1 MRTVAL
7 GVGGLFMHNLLAS
20 TVEPRSIPPK
30 GFGSFALDWIPKGSH
45 IATFGGPILVAE
57 QFSLQTA
64 DVRSR
69 SIQIERG
76 SFVNGP
82 PHREPGDSINHSCEP
97 NCGMRNAT
105 QIVTMRD
112 VLKGEELTYDYAM
125 SDTSDYDEFRCGCG
139 TQSCRDTVTGA
150 DWKLPDIQARYK
162 GYFSPYIAR
171 KIVAEKQKRILTK
184 SDVEKLVL
192 QYDSNPR
199 YALQSALRKATGY
212 TWESFDDLVFRVEH
226 VTAMRLGQLQRGD
239 TDAFD
244 WLLTLLNEQRTVE
257 S

>member
-7 GVGGLFMHNLLAS
+7 GVGWLFMHNLLAS

-45 IATFGGPILVAE
+45 IATFGGPILTAE

-69 SIQIERG
+69 SIQIERD
-76 SFVNGP
+76 SFITGP
-82 PHREPGDSINHSCEP
+82 PHREPGDTINHSCEP

-112 VLKGEELTYDYAM
+112 VLEGEELTYDYAM
-125 SDTSDYDEFRCGCG
+125 SDISDYDEFRCGCG
-139 TQSCRDTVTGA
+139 AQFCRGTVTGN
-150 DWKLPDIQARYK
+150 DWKLPDIQTRYQ

-171 KIVAEKQKRILTK
+171 EIVAENLKRILTK
-184 SDVEKLVL
+184 SDVEKLVS

-212 TWESFDDLVFRVEH
+212 TLESFDDLIYRIEPA
-226 VTAMRLGQLQRGD
+226 TELRLVQLQRGD
-239 TDAFD
+239 TEALD
-244 WLLTLLNEQRTVE
+244 WLLTLLNEQRNVE

>member
-1 MRTVAL
+1 VRTVAL

-20 TVEPRSIPPK
+20 TVESRSIPPK
-30 GFGSFALDWIPKGSH
+30 GFGSFALELIPKGSH
-45 IATFGGPILVAE
+45 IATFGGPILTTAA
-57 QFSLQTA
+57 FSLEPP

-69 SIQIERG
+69 SIQIERD
-76 SFVNGP
+76 SYLTGP
-82 PHREPGDSINHSCEP
+82 PQREPGDTINHSCEP
-97 NCGMRNAT
+97 NCGMRNAS

-112 VLKGEELTYDYAM
+112 VLEGEELTYDYAM
-125 SDTSDYDEFRCGCG
+125 SDTADYDEFRCGCG
-139 TQSCRDTVTGA
+139 TRGCRGTVTGN
-150 DWKLPDIQARYK
+150 DWKLPDIQARYQ

-171 KIVAEKQKRILTK
+171 KIVAEKQKQTLTK
-184 SDVEKLVL
+184 SGVEKLVA

-199 YALQSALRKATGY
+199 YALQNALRKATGY
-212 TWESFDDLVFRVEH
+212 SWESFDKLICRIEN
-226 VTAMRLGQLQRGD
+226 VTELRFAQLRRGD

>member
-1 MRTVAL
+1 
-7 GVGGLFMHNLLAS
+7 MHNLLAS
-20 TVEPRSIPPK
+20 TVEPCSIPPK
-30 GFGSFALDWIPKGSH
+30 GFGSFALELIPKGSY
-45 IATFGGPILVAE
+45 IATFGGPVLTSAA
-57 QFSLQTA
+57 FSLQSP

-69 SIQIERG
+69 SIQIEQE
-76 SFVNGP
+76 SFVAGP
-82 PHREPGDSINHSCEP
+82 PQREPGDSINHSCEP

-112 VLKGEELTYDYAM
+112 VPVGEELTYDYAM
-125 SDTSDYDEFRCGCG
+125 SDTADYDEFECGCG
-139 TQSCRDTVTGA
+139 TQTCRGTVTGN
-150 DWKLPDIQARYK
+150 DWKLADIQARYQ

-171 KIVAEKQKRILTK
+171 RILAEKQKRVLTK
-184 SDVEKLVL
+184 SDVEKLVSL
-192 QYDSNPR
+192 YDSNPR

-212 TWESFDDLVFRVEH
+212 TWESFDDLIFRVEPQLNE
-226 VTAMRLGQLQRGD
+226 RLVQLQRGE